1 VVGVTV
7 GGVPILVGFDNDV
20 LLIVDPAPMKLVLVT
35 KSCVLLVV
43 VALLPI
49 PDEKEKEEDG
59 CQANTPIVVAMIVV
73 NNTTTRADT
82 DADALP
88 KNRCDDNTVMMI
100 MYICELFV
108 FFISFLF

>member
-59 CQANTPIVVAMIVV
+59 CQANTPIVVAMIV

-82 DADALP
+82 DADDFP
-88 KNRCDDNTVMMI
+88 CDDNTVMMMI
-100 MYICELFV
+100 MYIC
-108 FFISFLF
+108 